1 MLNVVEYVKTI
12 KVIEKSKKRKIVK
25 IQKKKLTKQLNFTH
39 SR

>member
-25 IQKKKLTKQLNFTH
+25 IQKKKVNETIKFHTL
-39 SR
+39 